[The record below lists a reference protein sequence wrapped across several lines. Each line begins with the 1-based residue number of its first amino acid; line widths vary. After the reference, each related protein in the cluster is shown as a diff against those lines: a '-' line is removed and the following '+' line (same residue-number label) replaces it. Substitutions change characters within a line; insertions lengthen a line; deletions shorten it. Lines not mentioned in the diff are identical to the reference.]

1 MNKFCLKYWALSLCL
16 IFRQI
21 YRMPRYI
28 TYQRRKCNT
37 STKQKFFLHCTYK
50 WSVIFKWSHNIFPVH
65 NKSWKKLILHNN
77 YWSKQITNKP
87 GLAHVPG
94 DLHGFPNTKEIL
106 HKLLQTNQTMWN
118 FTGNLQSQN
127 IIRMRLIKK
136 CFTFE
141 TWLSWVFSVNTEKK
155 KKEKIEG
162 SSSVMELSTSRLSC
176 RIPCH

>member
-1 MNKFCLKYWALSLCL
+1 
-16 IFRQI
+16 
-21 YRMPRYI
+21 MPRYI

-37 STKQKFFLHCTYK
+37 STKEKFFLHCTYK
-50 WSVIFKWSHNIFPVH
+50 WSVIFKWSHNIFPVN

-118 FTGNLQSQN
+118 FTGNLVTKHHKNEIDQEIFYLWNMTELGFFSKHWKERGF
-127 IIRMRLIKK
+127 IISNGIKY
-136 CFTFE
+136 
-141 TWLSWVFSVNTEKK
+141 V
-155 KKEKIEG
+155 
-162 SSSVMELSTSRLSC
+162 
-176 RIPCH
+176 